1 MKNMFQ
7 NTALFLCIALVVS
20 SCSIFGG
27 GKKDKLSDEAP
38 TDEAE
43 EVSADT
49 EVNEFDD
56 GSDAS
61 VKAASPP
68 RAAVANADNREYVM
82 NELNFEVKKLGAEVK
97 HQAGQ
102 LRDLQAKS
110 SIWQNP
116 LMIYN
121 KEIILNNGSTIFGK
135 IVYQDE
141 KILKVETLIGYLIV
155 DRPSVVRIVEN
166 IPDIPVADGGIMGG
180 PAESLSS
187 PVAQPANRVV
197 EPFASA
203 SQPTRPSPKATRSSF
218 APNVVLVGTITE
230 TKDKS
235 GNLKLTG
242 SVKNIGGRRA
252 DFVKIN
258 FVFRKD
264 WSGNTKALTS
274 FVKGSFHTFESGI
287 TSDASVLPGAT
298 AVAELYVPKSFGTF
312 IGYSYTIDW
321 EDY

>member
-1 MKNMFQ
+1 M
-7 NTALFLCIALVVS
+7 
-20 SCSIFGG
+20 FGG
-27 GKKDKLSDEAP
+27 GKKKDELTDEAP
-38 TDEAE
+38 TDDVEQMGTA
-43 EVSADT
+43 T
-49 EVNEFDD
+49 EVTEP
-56 GSDAS
+56 DADADPS
-61 VKAASPP
+61 IAAAAPP
-68 RAAVANADNREYVM
+68 QVAAVTAAKRDGREYVL

-116 LMIYN
+116 LTIYN
-121 KEIILNNGSTIFGK
+121 KEIILDNGSTIFGK

-141 KILKVETLIGYLIV
+141 KILKVETLIGYLII

-166 IPDIPVADGGIMGG
+166 ISDEPIADGSVMGG
-180 PAESLSS
+180 TGVSLSS
-187 PVAQPANRVV
+187 RVAQPANRIV
-197 EPFASA
+197 EPMASA
-203 SQPTRPSPKATRSSF
+203 SQPMQPAPKATRSAF
-218 APNVVLVGTITE
+218 AANVVLVGTITE

-235 GNLKLTG
+235 GNLKLSG

-252 DFVKIN
+252 DFVKVN

-298 AVAELYVPKSFGTF
+298 AVAELYVPRSFGTF

-321 EDY
+321 ENY